1 VNLCGLQTRSPGRAS
16 RGLTRGSAVASET
29 IWREVAL
36 PRDAKPVIVSMG
48 ALAAS
53 GGYYIACPA
62 QVILARPATL
72 TGSIGVFGGKVVVR
86 ALLERLG
93 LTTGTVSRGEHALMF
108 SARRGFDEQERRR
121 LATGSQG

>member
-1 VNLCGLQTRSPGRAS
+1 
-16 RGLTRGSAVASET
+16 
-29 IWREVAL
+29 
-36 PRDAKPVIVSMG
+36 M
-48 ALAAS
+48 
-53 GGYYIACPA
+53 
-62 QVILARPATL
+62 ILARPATL